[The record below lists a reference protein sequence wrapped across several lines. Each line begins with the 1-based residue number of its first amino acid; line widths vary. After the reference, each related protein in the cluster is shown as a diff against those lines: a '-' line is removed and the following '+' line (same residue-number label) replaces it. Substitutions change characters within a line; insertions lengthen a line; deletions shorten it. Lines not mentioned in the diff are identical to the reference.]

1 MHPLIGQEIATL
13 RTSEMQRRAEHSRA
27 VKQAKAARRD
37 ARRNGAESTARFGG
51 SILPWRAVARGR
63 AVGKVP
69 ASQVRRDRP
78 AGDRC

>member
-1 MHPLIGQEIATL
+1 MHPLMGQEIATL
-13 RTSEMQRRAEHSRA
+13 RTSEMQRRAEQSRL

-37 ARRNGAESTARFGG
+37 ARRDGAEGSARFGG

-69 ASQVRRDRP
+69 ASQVRRARP
-78 AGDRC
+78 AADCC